1 MLSVCCVVKRLYS
14 THVTRGATRPS
25 PDRCGVSVVRV
36 IYERG
41 GRHARPAAVARW
53 RSGGGA
59 AMARRQRHT
68 STDICGPVYAGDSPP
83 PRAAIV
89 SHSRRYLGA
98 AEGALQCA
106 SPRTPPHQYRYIL
119 RINKLGSPVFCAAGP
134 LLARVM
140 ARQSPRPQGVMAPPP
155 PTLYHWVPTLRFTAA
170 WGAPARHSLPLV
182 PHVSRGV
189 IDAFYGDL
197 YIWSTRI
204 TSAG

>member
-1 MLSVCCVVKRLYS
+1 MLSVCYVVKRLYS

-25 PDRCGVSVVRV
+25 PLRCGVSVVRV

-41 GRHARPAAVARW
+41 GRHARPAAVAQR
-53 RSGGGA
+53 RRRGDGA
-59 AMARRQRHT
+59 PTAT
-68 STDICGPVYAGDSPP
+68 YVNICGPVYAGDSPP

-119 RINKLGSPVFCAAGP
+119 RVNKLGSPVFCAAGP

-155 PTLYHWVPTLRFTAA
+155 PTLHHWVPTLRFTAA

>member
-1 MLSVCCVVKRLYS
+1 MLCLLYCVVKRLYS

-25 PDRCGVSVVRV
+25 PVRCGVSVVRV

-83 PRAAIV
+83 PRAAIA

-106 SPRTPPHQYRYIL
+106 SPRTPPTSIQVLHKNIRE
-119 RINKLGSPVFCAAGP
+119 
-134 LLARVM
+134 
-140 ARQSPRPQGVMAPPP
+140 PRFWRRCESYGAPIPPP
-155 PTLYHWVPTLRFTAA
+155 ARNY
-170 WGAPARHSLPLV
+170 GAPTPYPTPLGA
-182 PHVSRGV
+182 H
-189 IDAFYGDL
+189 IAFHGGL
-197 YIWSTRI
+197 GRASAPQLTPCPTRQPR
-204 TSAG
+204 SVE

>member
-83 PRAAIV
+83 PRAAIA

-106 SPRTPPHQYRYIL
+106 SPRTPPTSIQVLHK
-119 RINKLGSPVFCAAGP
+119 NKLGSPVFGAA
-134 LLARVM
+134 ARVKWRANPPARKELWRPHPLPYTTGCPHCVSRRPG
-140 ARQSPRPQGVMAPPP
+140 ARQRA
-155 PTLYHWVPTLRFTAA
+155 TAY
-170 WGAPARHSLPLV
+170 PLS
-182 PHVSRGV
+182 H
-189 IDAFYGDL
+189 
-197 YIWSTRI
+197 
-204 TSAG
+204 TSAEE